1 MTVALPTGAIVEA
14 SPRFIDRGGVLEAT
28 LGGPDQRLDRLGS
41 KFGASFN
48 VKPMKGED
56 ARIWIAR
63 LIRGRSEKASIKFP
77 QPGIL
82 IEWPGDGVIGVGAA
96 ANAVSISVN
105 RNIAGEVGKRIRE
118 GEFISIIHAGVRYLH
133 QATADAPIVGL
144 GGGIYGAV
152 IAIQPPLRS
161 ALVVNDVVEVLM
173 PTIEGYVRGD
183 ERSWTI
189 DNAKIYGLQFDIEEA
204 Q

>member
-1 MTVALPTGAIVEA
+1 
-14 SPRFIDRGGVLEAT
+14 
-28 LGGPDQRLDRLGS
+28 
-41 KFGASFN
+41 
-48 VKPMKGED
+48 
-56 ARIWIAR
+56 
-63 LIRGRSEKASIKFP
+63 
-77 QPGIL
+77 
-82 IEWPGDGVIGVGAA
+82 VIGVGAA